1 MSTKLSLRARAA
13 LQYFVNSDKSISA
26 DRLAE
31 EVSEGRK
38 AIQSALKELRD
49 AGLIMTRKERV
60 INRVVTV
67 SYVTEQGFLEVS
79 SWGSQTVLQLQHN
92 VQNSSIQVLAY
103 SASNI
108 NKVTIDERL
117 DEKMGYEF
125 FTSASSSDADE
136 RETERLK
143 AEARRKKD
151 YQDAK
156 AAEHAKKQIEV
167 LSRTP
172 ATWTIK
178 DSILEFADRMSTSWN
193 IAPWSMSGSRFFE
206 AYGFNRKKYG
216 TTGDVELIMMD
227 IFFGGLTDKEYDG
240 NKVWKLFIARYS
252 ELATQALTRV
262 NSPEDMAN
270 AMAQA
275 EEQWKKEFGEDFSV

>member
-1 MSTKLSLRARAA
+1 MSTKLSLRARAT

-67 SYVTEQGFLEVS
+67 SYVTEKGFLEAN
-79 SWGSQTVLQLQHN
+79 SWGSQNVLQLQHT

-108 NKVTIDERL
+108 NKTTIDERL
-117 DEKMGYEF
+117 DGEMGYEF
-125 FTSASSSDADE
+125 FESTSSSASEQES
-136 RETERLK
+136 ERLK
-143 AEARRKKD
+143 AAEERRKA
-151 YQDAK
+151 YQERKAK
-156 AAEHAKKQIEV
+156 SHAEKNLVRE
-167 LSRTP
+167 SRTP
-172 ATWTIK
+172 AEWNVNQ
-178 DSILEFADRMSTSWN
+178 SVLEFQNQINEVWG
-193 IAPWSMSGSRFFE
+193 IAPWKVSGSRFFI
-206 AYGFNRKKYG
+206 ALANARNSFDTNG
-216 TTGDVELIMMD
+216 LIEQEMMK
-227 IFFGGLTDKEYDG
+227 IFFTSLKVDKETDG
-240 NKVWKLFIARYS
+240 NKLWKLFISRFS
-252 ELATQALTRV
+252 ELSAQAKVRLS
-262 NSPEDMAN
+262 SPEDMAN
-270 AMAQA
+270 AMVQA